1 MIGNLSKVQERLRVY
16 SAVPDKQFN
25 VRSGLNPQEEAVK
38 QKVRQYWAD
47 RSIPDV
53 KKLEG
58 LNINLAGFDPRKTSN
73 RQLREIGVL
82 LAEQGI
88 IDGDLIGTMGGI
100 NVEFD
105 ALGKE
110 INIDKEVNAYEFFTD
125 HFVRLQGAIKQGNEM
140 AKGAVVDLNTAV
152 SVLMALEEHAKRPRE
167 RSLVNIRA

>member
-25 VRSGLNPQEEAVK
+25 VKSGLNPHEEAVK

-47 RSIPDV
+47 KSIPDV

-58 LNINLAGFDPRKTSN
+58 LNISLTGFDPRRTSN
-73 RQLREIGVL
+73 RQLMEIGVL
-82 LAEQGI
+82 LAERGI
-88 IDGDLIGTMGGI
+88 IDGDLIHAMSSVE
-100 NVEFD
+100 VEFD
-105 ALGKE
+105 ALGNQ
-110 INIDKEVNAYEFFTD
+110 INRDKEVNAYQFFTEQ
-125 HFVRLQGAIKQGNEM
+125 FGQLQGAITEGNEM
-140 AKGAVVDLNTAV
+140 AKGAMVDLQTAV

>member
-47 RSIPDV
+47 KSIPDV

-73 RQLREIGVL
+73 RQLREIGIL

-110 INIDKEVNAYEFFTD
+110 INIDKEVNAYEFFTEQ
-125 HFVRLQGAIKQGNEM
+125 FGRLQGIIKEGNGM
-140 AKGAVVDLNTAV
+140 AKSAVVDLNTAV
-152 SVLMALEEHAKRPRE
+152 SVLRALEEHAKRPRE
-167 RSLVNIRA
+167 RSLVNIRV

>member
-47 RSIPDV
+47 KSIPDV

-58 LNINLAGFDPRKTSN
+58 LNINLTGFDPRKTSN
-73 RQLREIGVL
+73 RQLRDIGAL

-105 ALGKE
+105 AQGKE

-125 HFVRLQGAIKQGNEM
+125 HFLRLQGAINQGNEM